1 MSPWA
6 RSLARAYERFVRV
19 LNYLQSPLLL
29 AVRLYWGWQFAE
41 DGWGKLSNN
50 PKVTEYFASIG
61 VPQPHFM
68 AYAIALLQV
77 VGGILLILGLAS
89 RLIAVP
95 LTINM
100 VNAYWFGDREALM
113 SIFSNPGK
121 FYAADPY
128 TFLFASL
135 LILAF
140 GPGKISLDA
149 LIGYFATKKLGL
161 SSREAA

>member
-1 MSPWA
+1 MSPWV

-19 LNYLQSPLLL
+19 LNYLQCPLLL
-29 AVRLYWGWQFAE
+29 AVRLYWGWQFAQ

-50 PKVTEYFASIG
+50 PRVTDYFASIG
-61 VPQPHFM
+61 VPHPHFT

-89 RLIAVP
+89 RLIALP
-95 LTINM
+95 LTVNM

-135 LILAF
+135 LILVF
-140 GPGKISLDA
+140 GPGKASLDA
-149 LIGYFATKKLGL
+149 LIGHFVKKRMNPEG
-161 SSREAA
+161 A